1 MTPRDSCPVVI
12 AACAWLFVVAGC
24 SILSPQPE
32 RTKFFLLTSAIGAD
46 ATGTA
51 PAAANGT
58 SNLVIG
64 IGPIE
69 FPDYLRRPEV
79 VTRTSPTTVELSD
92 VDRWA
97 EPLDSGFARVLS
109 EDLSRPLRTQR
120 MVTYPWYKNTQV
132 DYQVECN
139 VIHFETDS
147 SGGSRLHAQ
156 WSVRDGTGK
165 LLIARESDITGTAAS
180 GDKSPSASLSHD
192 LGNLSQQIAS
202 QITELDLQATR
213 GKADSGQ
220 KKVSLGHVP

>member
-1 MTPRDSCPVVI
+1 MTLRGSRPVVI

-24 SILSPQPE
+24 SILSPQPD
-32 RTKFFLLTSAIGAD
+32 RTKFFVLTAVSDAG

-51 PAAANGT
+51 SAAANGT

-64 IGPIE
+64 IGPIG

-79 VTRTSPTTVELSD
+79 ITRTSPTTVELSD

-97 EPLDSGFARVLS
+97 EPLDSAFARVLS
-109 EDLSRPLRTQR
+109 EDLSRLLGTQR
-120 MVTYPWYKNTQV
+120 IVAYPWYQSNRV

-147 SGGSRLHAQ
+147 SGGSHLHAQ
-156 WSVRDGTGK
+156 WTIRDGTGK
-165 LLIARESDITGTAAS
+165 LLIARESDITDTEAS
-180 GDKSPSASLSHD
+180 SDKSPSASLSHD

-202 QITELDLQATR
+202 Q
-213 GKADSGQ
+213 
-220 KKVSLGHVP
+220 KV

>member
-1 MTPRDSCPVVI
+1 
-12 AACAWLFVVAGC
+12 VVAGC

-32 RTKFFLLTSAIGAD
+32 RTKFFVLTSTTGD
-46 ATGTA
+46 SATGTA
-51 PAAANGT
+51 PAAGSGT

-64 IGPIE
+64 VGPIE

-97 EPLDSGFARVLS
+97 EPLDSAFARVLS
-109 EDLSRPLRTQR
+109 ENLSRLLGTQR
-120 MVTYPWYKNTQV
+120 MVAYPWYKSTRV

-147 SGGSRLHAQ
+147 SGGSHLHAQ
-156 WSVRDGTGK
+156 WTIRDGAGK
-165 LLIARESDITGTAAS
+165 LLIARESDITDTEAS
-180 GDKSPSASLSHD
+180 SDKSPSASLSHD

-202 QITELDLQATR
+202 QIR
-213 GKADSGQ
+213 
-220 KKVSLGHVP
+220 SLNQQNDKRNAESCVK

>member
-1 MTPRDSCPVVI
+1 MTRRGSCPVVI

-32 RTKFFLLTSAIGAD
+32 RTKFFVLTSTTGD
-46 ATGTA
+46 SATGTA
-51 PAAANGT
+51 PAAGSGT

-64 IGPIE
+64 VGPIE

-97 EPLDSGFARVLS
+97 EPLDSAFARVLS
-109 EDLSRPLRTQR
+109 ENLSRLLGTQR
-120 MVTYPWYKNTQV
+120 MVTYPWYKSTRV

-147 SGGSRLHAQ
+147 SGGSHLHAQ
-156 WSVRDGTGK
+156 WTIRDGAGK
-165 LLIARESDITGTAAS
+165 LLIAKESDITDTEAS
-180 GDKSPSASLSHD
+180 SDKSPSASLSHE

-202 QITELDLQATR
+202 QIRSLNQQNDKRNAE
-213 GKADSGQ
+213 SGV
-220 KKVSLGHVP
+220 K

>member
-32 RTKFFLLTSAIGAD
+32 RTKFFVLTSITGD
-46 ATGTA
+46 SATGTM
-51 PAAANGT
+51 PATGSGT

-97 EPLDSGFARVLS
+97 EPLDSAFARVLS
-109 EDLSRPLRTQR
+109 EDLSRLLGTQR
-120 MVTYPWYKNTQV
+120 MVTYPWYKSSRV
-132 DYQVECN
+132 DYQLECN

-147 SGGSRLHAQ
+147 SGGSHLHAQ
-156 WSVRDGTGK
+156 WSIRDGAEK
-165 LLIARESDITGTAAS
+165 LLIARESDITGTEAPD
-180 GDKSPSASLSHD
+180 DKSLSASLSHD
-192 LGNLSQQIAS
+192 LGNLSQQIAT
-202 QITELDLQATR
+202 QFGELNQQNNRRNAELDVR
-213 GKADSGQ
+213 
-220 KKVSLGHVP
+220 

>member
-32 RTKFFLLTSAIGAD
+32 RTKFFVLTSITGES
-46 ATGTA
+46 ATGTT
-51 PAAANGT
+51 PATGSGT

-64 IGPIE
+64 IGPIG

-79 VTRTSPTTVELSD
+79 VTRTSPTTVEISD

-97 EPLDSGFARVLS
+97 EPLDTAFARVLS
-109 EDLSRPLRTQR
+109 EDLSRLLGTQR
-120 MVTYPWYKNTQV
+120 IVAYPWYQSNRV
-132 DYQVECN
+132 DYQLECN

-147 SGGSRLHAQ
+147 KGASELHAQ
-156 WSVRDGTGK
+156 WSIRDGAGK
-165 LLIARESDITGTAAS
+165 LLIARESDITDTEAS

-192 LGNLSQQIAS
+192 LGNFSQQIAS
-202 QITELDLQATR
+202 QIRELNQ
-213 GKADSGQ
+213 Q
-220 KKVSLGHVP
+220 HEKVARDQPMK

>member
-32 RTKFFLLTSAIGAD
+32 RTKFFVLTSITGES
-46 ATGTA
+46 ATGTT
-51 PAAANGT
+51 PATGSGT

-97 EPLDSGFARVLS
+97 EPLDSAFARVLS
-109 EDLSRPLRTQR
+109 EDLSRLLGTQR
-120 MVTYPWYKNTQV
+120 MLTYPWYKSSRV
-132 DYQVECN
+132 DYQVECK

-147 SGGSRLHAQ
+147 SGGSHLHAQ
-156 WSVRDGTGK
+156 WSIRDGAGK
-165 LLIARESDITGTAAS
+165 LLIARESDITDTEAS
-180 GDKSPSASLSHD
+180 SDKSPSASLSHD

-202 QITELDLQATR
+202 QIRELSQPNNRRNAE
-213 GKADSGQ
+213 SGAR
-220 KKVSLGHVP
+220 